1 MKKEK
6 LKKYK
11 NIGIKVYPLLLLVIF
26 LTVIT
31 GCEKNNFNE
40 NLFTKTMEKN
50 NFIVAELPNDNNIQ
64 YLAVSNHYQISLYK
78 FENNKASKKEFKL
91 RKKEYKNNNN
101 NIKEKK
107 TYFYVENDNVY
118 TLIYRIDKYYI
129 EVETP
134 KNYKKEVIKLIK
146 KMDLEL

>member
-31 GCEKNNFNE
+31 GCGKNNFNE

-64 YLAVSNHYQISLYK
+64 YLAVSVHYQISLYK
-78 FENNKASKKEFKL
+78 FTDKKGMNKSYNKQ
-91 RKKEYKNNNN
+91 RKKYN
-101 NIKEKK
+101 KK
-107 TYFYVENDNVY
+107 TKDKKNYFYIESENVY
-118 TLIYRIDKYYI
+118 TLFYKVDKYYI
-129 EVETP
+129 EVEVP
-134 KNYKKEVIKLIK
+134 KTYKKDVIRILKEMNLKI
-146 KMDLEL
+146 